1 MRRPAPVLLTVAVAV
16 TFLAAASFL
25 AHGFTGGAPT
35 GRTGAPAVSGADC
48 TSCHDGTTNSG
59 PGSVV
64 ISAPSTYAPGSVVPV
79 TVSLTNMQN
88 ANKNGFQ
95 SAAYNGTTLLSGWT
109 SMGADTNV
117 TGNHVNQTTA
127 GSTSSSWK
135 VYLTTP
141 STPTTFSI
149 YTAGLDANDG
159 NGSSNDRTYTTSK
172 ELTPGTVNLSMTAVP
187 QIGTVIPLAL
197 DSPAD
202 AGKAYHMAASF
213 GNAGINYGGKTIPL
227 TEDPLYML
235 TFSNAAPQMFQNYV
249 GYLNGSGKATASLAV
264 PNSSSLIG
272 VTVYHAFLV
281 IDGSQPYHLGTI
293 SNGLAVE
300 LF

>member
-25 AHGFTGGAPT
+25 AHGFTSGAPT
-35 GRTGAPAVSGADC
+35 GRTGAPAVGGQDC
-48 TSCHDGTTNSG
+48 TDCHSGTTNSG

-64 ISAPSTYAPGSVVPV
+64 LTAPSTYAPGSVVPV

-88 ANKNGFQ
+88 PNKNGFQ
-95 SAAYNGTTLLSGWT
+95 AAAYNGNTLLSGWT
-109 SMGADTNV
+109 SMGADTNIS
-117 TGNHVNQTTA
+117 GNHVNHTSA
-127 GSTSSSWK
+127 GATSSSWK

-149 YTAGLDANDG
+149 YTAGLDANG
-159 NGSSNDRTYTTSK
+159 GGSSGDYTYTTSK

-187 QIGTVIPLAL
+187 QIGTTIPLAL

-202 AGKAYHMAASF
+202 AGKPYHLAASF
-213 GNAGINYGGKTIPL
+213 GNAGIQYGGKTIPL
-227 TEDPLYML
+227 TQDPLYML
-235 TFSNAAPQMFQNYV
+235 TVANSSPQMFQNYV
-249 GYLNGSGKATASLAV
+249 GFLNGSGKATASLVV
-264 PNSSSLIG
+264 PNSSALVG

-300 LF
+300 LY